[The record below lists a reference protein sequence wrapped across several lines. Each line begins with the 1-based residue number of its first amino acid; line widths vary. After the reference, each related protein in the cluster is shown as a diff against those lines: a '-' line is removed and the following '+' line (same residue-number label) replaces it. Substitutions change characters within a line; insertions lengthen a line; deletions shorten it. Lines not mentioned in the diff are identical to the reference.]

1 MANISKELMV
11 ELEERM
17 KGITDAYVTTMA
29 YAMDMVY
36 PDGAS
41 DDEYM
46 DVYVEFAAIFS
57 KKLAKSVD
65 DLTNGKLEGP
75 LS

>member
-29 YAMDMVY
+29 YAMDTAY

-46 DVYVEFAAIFS
+46 DVYMEFAAMFS

-65 DLTNGKLEGP
+65 DLTKGKLDGL